1 MKTATPFGLNLTVLI
16 LTATLT
22 GCSAPNGQ
30 NATGSDVTPLLP
42 PRQVVEV
49 DEFELSSPR
58 SHSLND
64 SDAITVS
71 KNEPLIR
78 GHALKSDALRSSVR
92 KEKRR
97 VMAMEMLATKMIAPS
112 AQTMSKDY
120 LASLDSYSYEG
131 VERERY
137 AEIIANR
144 IKQVSVEPVSTFS
157 IDVDS
162 GAYSLIRRNL
172 NQGRMPATNMVRIEE
187 MINYFNYA
195 YPQPDKDDE
204 NDVPFSITTEVSRTP
219 WNSESHLLHIG
230 IQGVDIDRA
239 NRPASNLVFLID
251 VSGSMGAPN
260 KLPLLKSAFKLLV
273 KQLNEQDR
281 VTMVVY
287 AGASGVVLESTSG
300 SDKGNIIAALE
311 KLNAGG
317 STHGSSGIHLAYAMA
332 EQAMIPEGINRVI
345 LATDGDFN
353 VGTVNHQQLMALIEQ
368 KRRAGISLTTL
379 GFGSGNYNDHLMEQ
393 LADKGNG
400 NYAYIDNLNEAQ
412 KVLMDELSSTLVTIA
427 KDVKIQIEWN
437 PAVVSEYRLIGYTNR
452 LLNREDFNND
462 KIDAGEIGAGHSV
475 TALYEV
481 TLIDGDR
488 SKFDLLRYGSAKE
501 VASVSKGNE
510 LAFLRLRYKAPAA
523 TKSKLIEQVIATKS
537 VINDIGKTSEKYRFS
552 AAVAG
557 FGQLLRGA
565 QHSGNFDYAA
575 VKKLAQ
581 SARGRDEYGY
591 RGEFIRLVN
600 LASGLSS

>member
-1 MKTATPFGLNLTVLI
+1 MKTAIPFSLNITALI
-16 LTATLT
+16 LTVTLT

-30 NATGSDVTPLLP
+30 NVAGSDVIP
-42 PRQVVEV
+42 PGQAVEV
-49 DEFELSSPR
+49 DESKLSPPR
-58 SHSLND
+58 PHSVID
-64 SDAITVS
+64 SEVFTAS
-71 KNEPLIR
+71 KNEALIS
-78 GHALKSDALRSSVR
+78 GSVLKGDALRSDVR

-97 VMAMEMLATKMIAPS
+97 MMLMEMQPMDMAAPS
-112 AQTMSKDY
+112 AQVMPMSY
-120 LASLDSYSYEG
+120 PAALDSYSSYGG
-131 VERERY
+131 VDRERY

-172 NQGRMPATNMVRIEE
+172 NQGRMPATDMVRIEE

-195 YPQPDKDDE
+195 YPQPDGDDE
-204 NDVPFSITTEVSRTP
+204 NDVPFSITTELSRTP

-230 IQGVDIDRA
+230 IQGVDIDRD

-260 KLPLLKSAFKLLV
+260 KLPLLKSAFRLLV
-273 KQLNEQDR
+273 KQLNEKDR

-300 SDKGNIIAALE
+300 SDKGKIIAALE
-311 KLNAGG
+311 RLNAGG
-317 STHGSSGIHLAYAMA
+317 STHGSSGINLAYTMA
-332 EQAMIPEGINRVI
+332 EQAMIPGGINRVI

-353 VGTVNHQQLMALIEQ
+353 VGTVNHQQLMDLIEQ
-368 KRRAGISLTTL
+368 KRKVGISLTTL

-400 NYAYIDNLNEAQ
+400 NYAYIDNMNEAQ
-412 KVLMDELSSTLVTIA
+412 KVLVDELSSTLATIA

-437 PAVVSEYRLIGYTNR
+437 PAVVSEYRLIGYNNR
-452 LLNREDFNND
+452 ILNREDFNND
-462 KIDAGEIGAGHSV
+462 QVDAGEIGAGHSV

-481 TLIDGDR
+481 TLVDGDHPR
-488 SKFDLLRYGSAKE
+488 IDPLRYGAVQAEVSAGT
-501 VASVSKGNE
+501 GNE
-510 LAFLRLRYKAPAA
+510 LAFLRLRYKEPDAA
-523 TKSKLIEQVIATKS
+523 QSKLIEQVIATES
-537 VINDIGKTSEKYRFS
+537 VVNEINKTSDRYRFS

-565 QHSGNFDYAA
+565 QYSGSFDYAA
-575 VKKLAQ
+575 VKNLAQ
-581 SARGRDEYGY
+581 GARGQDEYGY

-600 LASGLSS
+600 LASGLSR

>member
-1 MKTATPFGLNLTVLI
+1 MKTATPFGLNLTALI
-16 LTATLT
+16 LMTTLS

-30 NATGSDVTPLLP
+30 NATESDVSPLLP
-42 PRQVVEV
+42 SRQVVEV
-49 DEFELSSPR
+49 DEFERSSPK

-71 KNEPLIR
+71 KNEALIR
-78 GHALKSDALRSSVR
+78 GHALKSEALRSSVR

-97 VMAMEMLATKMIAPS
+97 VMAMEMIAPS
-112 AQTMSKDY
+112 AQVMSMGY
-120 LASLDSYSYEG
+120 PASLDSYSYEG

-137 AEIIANR
+137 AEIVANR

-195 YPQPDKDDE
+195 YPQPDEDDE
-204 NDVPFSITTEVSRTP
+204 NDVPFSITTELSRTP

-230 IQGVDIDRA
+230 IQGGDIDHA

-260 KLPLLKSAFKLLV
+260 KLPLLKSAFRLLV
-273 KQLNEQDR
+273 KQLNEKDR

-300 SDKGNIIAALE
+300 SDKGKIIAALE
-311 KLNAGG
+311 RLNAGG
-317 STHGSSGIHLAYAMA
+317 STHGSSGIHLAYTMA
-332 EQAMIPEGINRVI
+332 EQAMIPGGINRVI

-353 VGTVNHQQLMALIEQ
+353 VGTVNHQQLMDLIEQ
-368 KRRAGISLTTL
+368 KRKVGISLTTL

-400 NYAYIDNLNEAQ
+400 NYAYIDNMNEAQ
-412 KVLMDELSSTLVTIA
+412 KVLVDELSSTLATIA

-437 PAVVSEYRLIGYTNR
+437 PAVVSEYRLIGYNNR
-452 LLNREDFNND
+452 ILNREDFNND
-462 KIDAGEIGAGHSV
+462 QVDAGEIGAGHSV

-481 TLIDGDR
+481 TLVDGDR
-488 SKFDLLRYGSAKE
+488 PRIDPLRYGTTQAE
-501 VASVSKGNE
+501 ADAGKGNE
-510 LAFLRLRYKAPAA
+510 LAFLRLRYKEPDAA
-523 TKSKLIEQVIATKS
+523 QSKLIEQMIATES
-537 VINDIGKTSEKYRFS
+537 VVNEINKTSERYRFS